1 MDPRGTSQECVC
13 GTPVPKGLADRLH
26 VCPGCGAAEDRDVM
40 AARVILQR
48 YLPGPGTGPV
58 ARSEPAAA

>member
-1 MDPRGTSQECVC
+1 VC
-13 GTPVPKGLADRLH
+13 GTPVPKGLPDRLH

-40 AARVILQR
+40 AARVVLQR
-48 YLPGPGTGPV
+48 SLLRSGPGTGPG